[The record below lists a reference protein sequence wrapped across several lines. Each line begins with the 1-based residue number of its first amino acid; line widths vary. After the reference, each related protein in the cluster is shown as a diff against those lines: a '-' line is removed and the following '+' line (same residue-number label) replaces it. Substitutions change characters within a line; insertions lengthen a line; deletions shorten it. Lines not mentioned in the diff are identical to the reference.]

1 MVHLDSITTKTGDA
15 GRTRLGDGTEVS
27 KTDLRIE
34 ALGSIDEL
42 NCVLGLC
49 NAQSVCE
56 PYFSWLRQVQND
68 LFDLGADVSIASKK
82 DSIKKRTPRF
92 KAERVQQLDGWLEE
106 LHQQLPALTSFILP
120 GGTICTATLH
130 LARSVCRRAERDLL
144 RLAEKEEVDRQMT
157 IYLNRLSDLLFQ
169 IARIKE
175 DPETPVPL
183 WKPG

>member
-42 NCVLGLC
+42 NCLLGLSH
-49 NAQSVCE
+49 AQQLRE
-56 PYFSWLRQVQND
+56 PYSGWIRKIQND
-68 LFDLGADVSIASKK
+68 LFDLGAELSVVPKEDAINKK
-82 DSIKKRTPRF
+82 TPRF
-92 KAERVQQLDGWLEE
+92 KMERVQQLDGWLEE

-120 GGTICTATLH
+120 GGTVCTATLH
-130 LARSVCRRAERDLL
+130 LARALCRRAERDLL
-144 RLAEKEEVDRQMT
+144 RLAEKEKVNQAMT

-169 IARIKE
+169 IARISE
-175 DPETPVPL
+175 DPENPAPL
-183 WKPG
+183 WRPG

>member
-42 NCVLGLC
+42 NSLLGLC

-56 PYFSWLRQVQND
+56 PYLSWLRQVQND
-68 LFDLGADVSIASKK
+68 LFDLGADVSIPSKK

-144 RLAEKEEVDRQMT
+144 RLAEKMEVDQQMT

-169 IARIKE
+169 IARITE
-175 DPETPVPL
+175 DPENPAAL